1 MIAQLKDRL
10 KKNWF
15 LLSIVLAIVVAKFQP
30 WIGAKDG
37 PLAPEYTVKYV
48 AVFVIFFNS
57 GLSIKT
63 EEFSKALYQLEVHAF
78 IQLFTLG
85 FIPVFVKFLIPFLT
99 KLGILRALLTGFQ
112 VVACM
117 PPPVSSAV
125 ILTKAA
131 EGNEAVAIFN
141 SAFGSFLGIF
151 VTPMLLLQLVGT
163 SSSVP
168 VSKIFNQ
175 LFLTVVLPIILG
187 NAIRRNFKDFLD
199 RQKIPYSLIGNLVL
213 LLIIFTT
220 FCDTFSSSNF
230 EMDKLSLLQI
240 AFVVVIFQIFVLTL
254 TFNLSTNEN
263 VGKKL
268 RFQPADTVAIIFCS
282 THKSLTLGIPML
294 KIIFSQDPNLP
305 LYSIPLLVYHPTQ
318 ILLGGTLVPAVHRW
332 MKKEQ
337 KKIDNAVD
345 SANEIYP
352 PSEA

>member
-151 VTPMLLLQLVGT
+151 VTPMLLLQLVGE
-163 SSSVP
+163 
-168 VSKIFNQ
+168 
-175 LFLTVVLPIILG
+175 
-187 NAIRRNFKDFLD
+187 R
-199 RQKIPYSLIGNLVL
+199 
-213 LLIIFTT
+213 
-220 FCDTFSSSNF
+220 
-230 EMDKLSLLQI
+230 
-240 AFVVVIFQIFVLTL
+240 
-254 TFNLSTNEN
+254 
-263 VGKKL
+263 
-268 RFQPADTVAIIFCS
+268 
-282 THKSLTLGIPML
+282 H
-294 KIIFSQDPNLP
+294 
-305 LYSIPLLVYHPTQ
+305 
-318 ILLGGTLVPAVHRW
+318 
-332 MKKEQ
+332 
-337 KKIDNAVD
+337 
-345 SANEIYP
+345 
-352 PSEA
+352 

>member
-1 MIAQLKDRL
+1 MMLINLQDRL

-15 LLSIVLAIVVAKFQP
+15 LVSIVVVILLARYEP

-37 PLAPEYTVKYV
+37 PLMPEITVKYL
-48 AVFVIFFNS
+48 AVFIIFFNS

-63 EEFSKALYQLEVHAF
+63 EEFSRAFYQLETHAF
-78 IQLFTLG
+78 IQLFTLC
-85 FIPVFVKFLIPFLT
+85 FIPLFVKFLIPFLT
-99 KLGILRALLTGFQ
+99 KLGILEQLLTGFQ

-168 VSKIFNQ
+168 LSKIFNQ

-187 NAIRRNFKDFLD
+187 NSIRRNFREVLD
-199 RQKIPYSLIGNLVL
+199 KQKIPYSLIGNLVL

-230 EMDKLSLLQI
+230 EMDRISLAQI
-240 AFVVVIFQIFVLTL
+240 AFIVLSFQLFVLSL
-254 TFNLSTNEN
+254 SFYLSTHPNL
-263 VGKKL
+263 GKRL
-268 RFQPADTVAIIFCS
+268 GFQAADTVAIIFCS

-318 ILLGGTLVPAVHRW
+318 ILLGGALVPTVKKW
-332 MKKEQ
+332 MVREQ
-337 KKIDNAVD
+337 RKNGGSHD
-345 SANEIYP
+345 SEP
-352 PSEA
+352 VSELPDV

>member
-1 MIAQLKDRL
+1 MNIQIK
-10 KKNWF
+10 
-15 LLSIVLAIVVAKFQP
+15 I
-30 WIGAKDG
+30 
-37 PLAPEYTVKYV
+37 
-48 AVFVIFFNS
+48 IFS
-57 GLSIKT
+57 
-63 EEFSKALYQLEVHAF
+63 Y
-78 IQLFTLG
+78 
-85 FIPVFVKFLIPFLT
+85 LIYP
-99 KLGILRALLTGFQ
+99 
-112 VVACM
+112 
-117 PPPVSSAV
+117 
-125 ILTKAA
+125 
-131 EGNEAVAIFN
+131 
-141 SAFGSFLGIF
+141 
-151 VTPMLLLQLVGT
+151 GT

-168 VSKIFNQ
+168 LSKIFNQ

-199 RQKIPYSLIGNLVL
+199 RQKIPYSMIGNLVL

-345 SANEIYP
+345 SANEVYP